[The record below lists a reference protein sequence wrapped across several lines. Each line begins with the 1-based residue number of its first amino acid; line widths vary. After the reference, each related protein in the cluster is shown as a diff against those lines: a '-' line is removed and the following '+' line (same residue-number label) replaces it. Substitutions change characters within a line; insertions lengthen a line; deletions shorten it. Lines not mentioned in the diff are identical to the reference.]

1 MFILLLI
8 SIGGAAL
15 LFYGLTN
22 TIDTTPPKTSKPK
35 EVIELTQDDFDI
47 YVVKK

>member
-1 MFILLLI
+1 MFILSILL
-8 SIGGAAL
+8 IGGAAL

-22 TIDTTPPKTSKPK
+22 TIDTPHPKTSKPT

-47 YVVKK
+47 FVVKK